1 MGAEIEDK
9 LALANYVRDRNGDEI
24 DAYSS
29 DAVWKSC
36 EADAW
41 LDEVGTSYTGTVSFK
56 GKSYPGVPVSFRRMF
71 RLNNNVRETL
81 ITRHE
86 VRMDDYGRL
95 TGNARIGIDIV
106 TMLARGASILVSQL
120 IEGSGA
126 KTYMRRTVMPM
137 LYAMEGRVPEGAPT
151 FEITKKLNRS
161 LLGSPCSMEIFSKI
175 DVQDTVCDLRM
186 ATHYGLIKIGKR
198 TVVVPPHKSVTDLGT
213 GQVSVHRVAVYAN
226 RVLTEQM
233 SRDRGYM
240 ETTDVARQEERYRN
254 TLADM
259 LAGKSGVLR
268 DALLPVFPTTIRAV
282 ATAYVNGQKDQ
293 NPLEICIPE
302 QEFSRLLRKSP
313 NFRSI
318 YQHKD
323 NWYCILKRDP
333 VHRNQNV
340 ITVRFRLWKH
350 RAIGISPV
358 LIGSLDGD
366 FDGDTVFAMF
376 PTDRDSFED
385 MKKLVPKFSDI
396 FAASKQIHDATA
408 ENVKELLL
416 ERIGWSSTFSN
427 PHPSDMLKNPA
438 LFEKLQRGIS
448 FDELMDETVKAAR
461 DFEIVK
467 DGTSRTGALGLSFIF
482 SRKPGQKHLLNGDME
497 LYHVLAQNT
506 LDAKAGIE
514 QPALHVVE
522 GVRQGKAQMIRE
534 GLDRL
539 GFTDEE
545 VRNEFVEFAKSVR
558 ESGGRLRFLTAS
570 FPVLGIIQRGAG
582 VSQAFA
588 VAKRLTKHTTMG
600 EGVWEAMMDYLL
612 GRTERSPYEWTERE
626 LVAAHRMEGYLEL
639 LKHEWGE

>member
-1 MGAEIEDK
+1 
-9 LALANYVRDRNGDEI
+9 
-24 DAYSS
+24 
-29 DAVWKSC
+29 
-36 EADAW
+36 
-41 LDEVGTSYTGTVSFK
+41 
-56 GKSYPGVPVSFRRMF
+56 
-71 RLNNNVRETL
+71 
-81 ITRHE
+81 
-86 VRMDDYGRL
+86 
-95 TGNARIGIDIV
+95 
-106 TMLARGASILVSQL
+106 
-120 IEGSGA
+120 
-126 KTYMRRTVMPM
+126 
-137 LYAMEGRVPEGAPT
+137 
-151 FEITKKLNRS
+151 
-161 LLGSPCSMEIFSKI
+161 MEIFSKI